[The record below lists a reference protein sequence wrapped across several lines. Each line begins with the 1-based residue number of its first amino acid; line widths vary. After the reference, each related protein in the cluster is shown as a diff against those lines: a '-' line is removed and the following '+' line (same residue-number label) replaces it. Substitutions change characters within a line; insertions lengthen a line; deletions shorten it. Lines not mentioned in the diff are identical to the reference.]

1 LAIADWL
8 LYGAN
13 GYTGELIANEAIA
26 RGMRPIL
33 AGRRAEVI
41 KPLAEKL
48 GLPHRIFPLNSPE
61 EIAAQ
66 LENVAAILLAA
77 GPFSATSALVVEACL
92 QARAHYLD
100 ITGEISV
107 FEHCAKQH
115 QRAVQAGS
123 VILPGVG
130 FDVVPSDCLAA
141 NLAQKL
147 PDATHLELAFAGGSI
162 SKGTARTMLE
172 GLGLGG
178 AIRENGRIR
187 RVPIAWRTA
196 QVRFRDKVRNA
207 VSIPW
212 GDVST
217 AYRSTGISNIV
228 VYAAASRK
236 QVAFMRTLRYIAPV
250 LKSKFVRRLLAQQID
265 RRISGPSPQMRAAAR
280 TQLWGKVLN
289 ASGLEVEG
297 TLETPEAYRLT
308 ATAAV
313 ECMRR
318 VLQGGVAP
326 GVQTPSTAFGS
337 SFITELP
344 GCDLRIG

>member
-1 LAIADWL
+1 MAFGEWL

-13 GYTGELIANEAIA
+13 GYTGELIAAEAVA
-26 RGMRPIL
+26 RGMRPVL
-33 AGRRAEVI
+33 AGRRAGVI
-41 KPLAEKL
+41 VPLAERL
-48 GLPHRIFPLNSPE
+48 GLAYSIFELGSPD

-66 LENVAAILLAA
+66 LDGFGAILLAA
-77 GPFSATSALVVEACL
+77 GPFSATSAPVVEACL
-92 QARAHYLD
+92 RARVHYLD
-100 ITGEISV
+100 ITGEIAV
-107 FEHCAKQH
+107 FEHCAKQND
-115 QRAVQAGS
+115 RAVQAGTI
-123 VILPGVG
+123 ILPGVG

-141 NLAQKL
+141 SLAGKL
-147 PDATHLELAFAGGSI
+147 PAATHLELAFAGGSI

-196 QVRFRDKVRNA
+196 RVSFRDKKRNA

-217 AYRSTGISNIV
+217 AYRSTGIPNII
-228 VYAAASRK
+228 VYAAAPRT
-236 QVAFMRTLRYIAPV
+236 QVVLMRSLRYIAPI
-250 LKSKFVRRLLAQQID
+250 LKWNAVRRRLARLIES
-265 RRISGPSPQMRAAAR
+265 RVSGPSPEMRAAAR
-280 TQLWGKVLN
+280 THLWGKVSN
-289 ASGLEVEG
+289 SSGAAVEG

-318 VLQGGVAP
+318 VLQGGIAP
-326 GVQTPSTAFGS
+326 GVHTPSTAFGAN
-337 SFITELP
+337 FITELP
-344 GCDLRIG
+344 RCDLRIR